1 MDILKKLFPLSFIS
15 KDLKPFIISLVIYV
29 VAEAVCGCVI
39 GFLASL
45 PILKILGIIFSVLGS
60 LLGLYALGGIVLSIL
75 VFLKVIK

>member
-39 GFLASL
+39 GFLAAI
-45 PILKILGIIFSVLGS
+45 PILGIIFSILGS

-75 VFLKVIK
+75 VFLKIVQ

>member
-39 GFLASL
+39 GFLASI
-45 PILKILGIIFSVLGS
+45 PILGIIFSILGS

-75 VFLKVIK
+75 VFLKIVQ

>member
-45 PILKILGIIFSVLGS
+45 PILGIIFSVLGYV
-60 LLGLYALGGIVLSIL
+60 LGLYALVGIVLSIL
-75 VFLKVIK
+75 VFVKVIK